1 MTVTINREDAV
12 ARFYSATDNFD
23 RNIKDPANKPHLVRA
38 MALIREEMNEMD
50 EQIIRIVT
58 KHSYNKE
65 VPDDIVEHLIKELAD
80 LCYVVSGFAVEFG
93 IDLDAAFELVSR
105 SNLTK
110 LDENGAPLEVA
121 DNGKI
126 KKGPNYVAPDMTG
139 VYYAGKLHRDS
150 QAV

>member
-1 MTVTINREDAV
+1 MSLTREQLV
-12 ARFYSATDNFD
+12 CMFYRATSNFGRD
-23 RNIKDPANKPHLVRA
+23 IKDPVNKSHLVRA
-38 MALIREEMNEMD
+38 MALIREEMHELD
-50 EQIIRIVT
+50 EQVTRILT

-65 VPDDIVEHLIKELAD
+65 VPDEIVEHLIKELAD

-93 IDLDAAFELVSR
+93 IDLHAAFELVSR

-139 VYYAGKLHRDS
+139 VSYAGKLHRDS